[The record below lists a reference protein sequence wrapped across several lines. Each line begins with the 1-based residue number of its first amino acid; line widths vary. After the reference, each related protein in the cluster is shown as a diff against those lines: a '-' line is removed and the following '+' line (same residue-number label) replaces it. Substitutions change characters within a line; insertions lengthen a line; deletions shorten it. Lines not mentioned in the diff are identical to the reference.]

1 MKLILASLLC
11 FSLLAPAIHAQ
22 ESLKDQTHPA
32 LNGHRL
38 PNGTDVALMVVD
50 ANSNQVLY
58 SSYADQVRQP
68 ASTQKLVTALAA
80 AIYLKDYRFETRVE
94 RNNQDIIFHFT
105 GDPTLTRSQLRVLVE
120 RLKSYQDS
128 IEGNVYLN
136 GGVFDTFER
145 AIGVP
150 WDIMGVCYSAPS
162 SALTLNGNCVY
173 GRLEATS
180 EPPITG
186 VRATAPEQVNIRAG
200 DISMRQGLEYLSVDC
215 RLKLIAD
222 SQNNYTVGGCLETH
236 RLPVNFHLAIQNP
249 TTFTAT
255 ILDEELQRAGIR
267 LNGEIIRNDRI
278 KGDEIL
284 VVHRSAPMMELI
296 DTMVKDSDNL
306 IADNLLKTI
315 GRFYYDKPGS
325 FENGA
330 AAIKA
335 ILRSEAGIDLD
346 SAIIVDGS
354 GLSRNNRMTASQL
367 MQVVQYIFKNP
378 DLGLV
383 STMPVSG
390 RSGTLRGRPSV
401 SHELL
406 VGKIAAKTGAIYGT
420 YNLAGRIQARSGRHL
435 YFVQIISNY
444 HPADDRNRRQPL
456 RAFERRLYESL
467 YNDY

>member
-11 FSLLAPAIHAQ
+11 TSLLAPVVHAQ
-22 ESLKDQTHPA
+22 ETIKDLTHPA

-38 PNGTDVALMVVD
+38 PNGTDVALIVVD
-50 ANSNQVLY
+50 AASDAVLY
-58 SSYADQVRQP
+58 SSHADQVRQP

-80 AIYLKDYRFETRVE
+80 AIYLKDYRYETRVE
-94 RNNQDIIFHFT
+94 RHHQDIIFNFS
-105 GDPTLTRSQLRVLVE
+105 GDPTLTRSHLRFLVE
-120 RLKSYQDS
+120 RLKTHQDT
-128 IEGNVYLN
+128 IEGNIYLN

-145 AIGVP
+145 ATGVP

-180 EPPITG
+180 EAPITD
-186 VRATAPEQVNIRAG
+186 VRASAPSQINIQAG
-200 DISMRQGLEYLSVDC
+200 DISIRQGLEYLSVDC

-222 SQNNYTVGGCLETH
+222 NHNNYTVGGCLESH

-249 TTFTAT
+249 TVFTAT
-255 ILDEELQRAGIR
+255 ILEEELQRAGIQ
-267 LNGEIIRNDRI
+267 LNGQIIRKDQVSGN
-278 KGDEIL
+278 EVL
-284 VVHRSAPMMELI
+284 AVHRSAPMMQLI
-296 DTMVKDSDNL
+296 DAMVKDSDNL
-306 IADNLLKTI
+306 IADNVLKTI
-315 GRFYYDKPGS
+315 GRLYYDKPGS

-335 ILRSEAGIDLD
+335 ILRSEAGIALD

-354 GLSRNNRMTASQL
+354 GLSRNNRMAASQL
-367 MQVVQYIFKNP
+367 IQVVQYIFNNP

-406 VGKIAAKTGAIYGT
+406 VDRIAAKTGAIYGT

-444 HPADDRNRRQPL
+444 HPQDDRNRRQPL
-456 RAFERRLYESL
+456 RAFERSLYESL